1 MAHACRNTNY
11 RTCWSW
17 MPTIV
22 IDGLTIRLASELQ
35 NTFNPSYAFGCR
47 EHGSS
52 LALQESSSGHLLL
65 PFDAEGNVIVTP
77 GSHYRLV
84 LVKEQKTVQETSD
97 SPLPQQHRRQQD
109 SKQQPKEVQAAAAAI
124 GPKTKTTVGNG
135 KHAEE
140 NGKAEE
146 AAGESHAD
154 AAKKR
159 QGRKR
164 KNEAPAEA
172 EVPTAAPQPKED
184 RKEAPRDDKSD
195 KSDDVPLYRTFGN
208 NQTFDVAATTVPPA
222 VAAHRNGSP
231 TSSRDVVYKSPKGHA
246 ATAASSIPDQ
256 SDDDNV
262 PLSTSYAKKKR
273 RQEKQAPA
281 PDAATV
287 PLTGVEKPLSRRQT
301 KPPRR
306 APVATPS
313 TSESD

>member
-11 RTCWSW
+11 RARWSW

-84 LVKEQKTVQETSD
+84 LVKEQETVQETSD

-109 SKQQPKEVQAAAAAI
+109 SKQQPKELQTAAAAAI
-124 GPKTKTTVGNG
+124 GPKATTTVGNG
-135 KHAEE
+135 KHTEE

-146 AAGESHAD
+146 AAGESHAG
-154 AAKKR
+154 AGKKR

-164 KNEAPAEA
+164 KNEAPAAA
-172 EVPTAAPQPKED
+172 EDPTAAPQPKED

-195 KSDDVPLYRTFGN
+195 KGDDVPLYRTFGS
-208 NQTFDVAATTVPPA
+208 NQTFDVTATAVPPA

-231 TSSRDVVYKSPKGHA
+231 KGHVS
-246 ATAASSIPDQ
+246 TAASPIPDQ

-262 PLSTSYAKKKR
+262 PLSTSYARKKR
-273 RQEKQAPA
+273 RQEKQAPS
-281 PDAATV
+281 PDAAAV

-313 TSESD
+313 PSESD

>member
-1 MAHACRNTNY
+1 
-11 RTCWSW
+11 

-84 LVKEQKTVQETSD
+84 LVKEQETVQETSD

-109 SKQQPKEVQAAAAAI
+109 SKQQPKELQAAAAI

-146 AAGESHAD
+146 AAGESHAG
-154 AAKKR
+154 AGKKR

-164 KNEAPAEA
+164 KNEAPAAA
-172 EVPTAAPQPKED
+172 EDPTAAPQPKED
-184 RKEAPRDDKSD
+184 RKETPHDDKSE
-195 KSDDVPLYRTFGN
+195 
-208 NQTFDVAATTVPPA
+208 
-222 VAAHRNGSP
+222 
-231 TSSRDVVYKSPKGHA
+231 
-246 ATAASSIPDQ
+246 
-256 SDDDNV
+256 
-262 PLSTSYAKKKR
+262 KKR
-273 RQEKQAPA
+273 
-281 PDAATV
+281 
-287 PLTGVEKPLSRRQT
+287 
-301 KPPRR
+301 
-306 APVATPS
+306 
-313 TSESD
+313 